1 MAKTAKWVQLLW
13 QEQKFKLIALESAAD
28 RFEDLFTRIMRRVNE
43 DSFHVARAAGSAG
56 DMKCDGWDSESK
68 TLYAVYAPFSRKGNL
83 EIRGKIRSDF
93 YGAVKR
99 WPEMRNW
106 RFVHN
111 DLFGLSATATR
122 ELEALRSESSRS
134 DVKILSDWSPQE
146 LWGIFR
152 ALPECDRLDL
162 LGGPSVES
170 LDGDQEWL
178 RDVIPHHEAVHPAVV
193 RSAVAALS
201 SLCGNFQPDAVLDP
215 VCASVLARALTA
227 WWLGEPS
234 LFEDCLDLLMEQSDV
249 SPFETQLTALGF
261 LIRCTEIC
269 AARMNMSP
277 EDLLRSQ
284 LEYGDHPEGFKVILQ
299 VALDELRGEG
309 QGFYIEGSETRKKFI
324 QACAKWTTDFLGM
337 AWAGG
342 GYPAIFA
349 LQDLI
354 TSMQRLDFN
363 GGVVNISSIRPSVAS
378 KPR

>member
-1 MAKTAKWVQLLW
+1 MTTTSKWVQLLW

-28 RFEDLFTRIMRRVNE
+28 RFEDLFTRIMRQVNE

-68 TLYAVYAPFSRKGNL
+68 TLYAVYAPFSRKENS
-83 EIRGKIRSDF
+83 EVRGKVRSDF
-93 YGAVKR
+93 YGAMER
-99 WPEMRNW
+99 WPEMRKW

-111 DLFGLSATATR
+111 DLFGLSAAVTR
-122 ELEALRSESSRS
+122 ELEVLRGESSGS
-134 DVKILSDWSPQE
+134 GVKILSDWGPQE

-152 ALPECDRLDL
+152 ALPERDRLDL
-162 LGGPSVES
+162 LGGPLPES
-170 LDGDQEWL
+170 LDGDREWL

-201 SLCGNFQPDAVLDP
+201 SLCDNFQPDAVIDP

-227 WWLGEPS
+227 WWLGESS

-269 AARMNMSP
+269 AAQMNMPP

-284 LEYGDHPEGFKVILQ
+284 LEYGEHPEGFKVILQ
-299 VALDELRGEG
+299 VALDELCGEG
-309 QGFYIEGSETRKKFI
+309 QGFYIEESETRKKFI
-324 QACAKWTTDFLGM
+324 QGCAKWTTDFLGM
-337 AWAGG
+337 AWEGC

-349 LQDLI
+349 LQDLV

-363 GGVVNISSIRPSVAS
+363 EGVVNLSSIRPSVAS
-378 KPR
+378 KPH